1 MLLLRP
7 HCLISFLYLDVPE
20 DKQDY
25 GYTACAGTCICMSY
39 FLFYKF
45 NHEIFDAT
53 LWSKCVPVMQY
64 IIEILEFIFEIF

>member
-1 MLLLRP
+1 MLLPRP
-7 HCLISFLYLDVPE
+7 HCQISFLYLDGPE
-20 DKQDY
+20 DKQDS

-53 LWSKCVPVMQY
+53 LWSKCVLLMQY
-64 IIEILEFIFEIF
+64 IFEF